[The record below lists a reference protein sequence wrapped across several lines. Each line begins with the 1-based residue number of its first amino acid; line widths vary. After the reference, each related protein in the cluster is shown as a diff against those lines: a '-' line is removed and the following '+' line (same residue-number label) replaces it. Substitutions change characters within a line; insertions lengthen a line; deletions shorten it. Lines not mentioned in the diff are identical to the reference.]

1 MKHGKERGN
10 WINMTGLKDTEPAA
24 ILENENWW
32 DGYEPEETD
41 WLLETVDCT
50 TLNPTEAFVKL
61 YSAEQMQEYAKAQAK
76 KVFWY
81 AAKGTSEDRALL
93 ARAIDYAFKEKQDE
107 EV

>member
-1 MKHGKERGN
+1 
-10 WINMTGLKDTEPAA
+10 MTGLKDIKPVAT
-24 ILENENWW
+24 L
-32 DGYEPEETD
+32 DGQP
-41 WLLETVDCT
+41 
-50 TLNPTEAFVKL
+50 L

-93 ARAIDYAFKEKQDE
+93 ARAIDYVFKEAHDE